1 MYTVNNRVMISPCT
15 SQCKLDENDI
25 CLGCYRSAA
34 EIGGWR
40 SKSEDEQ
47 IAITIRCK
55 KKLARLLEGG

>member
-1 MYTVNNRVMISPCT
+1 MLSLNSRVIISPCI
-15 SQCKLDENDI
+15 SQCDLDDHDI
-25 CLGCYRSAA
+25 CIGCYRSAA

-55 KKLARLLEGG
+55 KLIARHLDDN